1 MIDQAFEALKTFD
14 WGSDRT
20 VLNPIDEA
28 VLATHGDT
36 AARAELEKRL
46 VSSLDGSLT
55 RAGKDFVC
63 RILMA
68 VGTAASVPVLGK
80 LLAVP
85 EDAHLARVALEKI
98 PGAEARIEL
107 LGALSKCQGAQ
118 LLGVIGSL
126 GARLE
131 AESLSAL
138 SELLGN
144 ADQKVSC
151 AAASALGAIRTLEAV
166 KALDKAKPASDS
178 VTRAVIDAKLA
189 CAEGLLAQ
197 GKAAEA
203 LPIYKSLTGDDM
215 PRHVKLGAT
224 RGLVACVKKN

>member
-98 PGAEARIEL
+98 PGAEARNEL
-107 LGALSKCQGAQ
+107 LGALSKCQGPQ

-131 AESLSAL
+131 AESVSAL

-166 KALDKAKPASDS
+166 KALDKAKPTSDS
-178 VTRAVIDAKLA
+178 VTRAVIDAKFA

-197 GKAAEA
+197 GKATEA
-203 LPIYKSLTGDDM
+203 LPIYKSLTGDNM